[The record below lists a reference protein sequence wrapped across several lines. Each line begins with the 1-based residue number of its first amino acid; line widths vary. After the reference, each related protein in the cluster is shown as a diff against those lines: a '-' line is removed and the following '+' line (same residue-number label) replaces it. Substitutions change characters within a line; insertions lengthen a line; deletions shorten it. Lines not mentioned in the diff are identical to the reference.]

1 MANITISTRSS
12 VDTSTALYA
21 GHISGKVA
29 GADVTA
35 GQPLYL
41 KQSDDKLYPF
51 ATGEAFAGIA
61 ARNAK
66 AGQPVT
72 AYNINVRFHAS
83 DAALTAK
90 VYYVGAGGVIS
101 DTATTDDT
109 RGAFLRVG
117 PNDLTIIAAGKLA

>member
-1 MANITISTRSS
+1 MANITISTRAS
-12 VDTSTALYA
+12 VDASTALYA
-21 GHISGKVA
+21 FQISGKVA

-35 GQPLYL
+35 GQPVYL
-41 KQSDDKLYPF
+41 RQSDDKMYPF
-51 ATGEAFAGIA
+51 ATGEVLAGIA

-72 AYNINVRFHAS
+72 VFGIGTRFHAS

-90 VYYVGAGGVIS
+90 VYYAGAGGVIS
-101 DTATTDDT
+101 DTATADDT

-117 PNDLTIIAAGKLA
+117 PNDLAIIAAGKLA